1 MADYEVK
8 IRVKENLQPKDEIFI
23 KEFIEKLCL
32 ELDMEVQDDHITY
45 SKRPPYKKLEDIPP
59 GFIFYNKLRK
69 YRELLSICE
78 YNSYLEKDYNGEIKR
93 RR

>member
-1 MADYEVK
+1 MKLKYV
-8 IRVKENLQPKDEIFI
+8 QPKDEIFI
-23 KEFIEKLCL
+23 KEFIEKLYL

-45 SKRPPYKKLEDIPP
+45 SKRPHYKKLEDIPP

-93 RR
+93 

>member
-32 ELDMEVQDDHITY
+32 ELDMEVQDGHITY
-45 SKRPPYKKLEDIPP
+45 SKRPPYKKLEDISS

-78 YNSYLEKDYNGEIKR
+78 YYSHLEKDYNGEIKR
-93 RR
+93 WR

>member
-23 KEFIEKLCL
+23 KEFIEKLYL

-45 SKRPPYKKLEDIPP
+45 SKRPHYK
-59 GFIFYNKLRK
+59 
-69 YRELLSICE
+69 S
-78 YNSYLEKDYNGEIKR
+78 
-93 RR
+93 

>member
-23 KEFIEKLCL
+23 KEFIEKLYL

-45 SKRPPYKKLEDIPP
+45 SKRPHYKKLEDIPL

-93 RR
+93 

>member
-45 SKRPPYKKLEDIPP
+45 SKRPPYKKLEDISS

-69 YRELLSICE
+69 YRELVSICE
-78 YNSYLEKDYNGEIKR
+78 YYSHLEKDYNGEIKR
-93 RR
+93 

>member
-69 YRELLSICE
+69 YRELLSIC
-78 YNSYLEKDYNGEIKR
+78 
-93 RR
+93 

>member
-45 SKRPPYKKLEDIPP
+45 SKRPPYKKLEDIPS

-69 YRELLSICE
+69 YRELLPICE
-78 YNSYLEKDYNGEIKR
+78 YYSHLEKDYNGEIKR
-93 RR
+93 